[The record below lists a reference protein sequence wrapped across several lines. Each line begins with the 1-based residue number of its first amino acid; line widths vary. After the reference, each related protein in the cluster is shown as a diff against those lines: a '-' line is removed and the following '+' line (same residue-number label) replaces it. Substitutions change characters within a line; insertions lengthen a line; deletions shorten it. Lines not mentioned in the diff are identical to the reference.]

1 MPEGLSGPEVG
12 REISEHAKHA
22 AEHAVG
28 SLENRKADWISISEA
43 ILLSVVAI
51 IAAYSGYSAA
61 QWNTHSSV
69 SLAAADAA
77 RTKANRADLESLAQR
92 NFDSSTF
99 NTWFTAYIAKDAR
112 GMALAKKRFSPAFRI
127 AFNAWWA
134 TDPTTNPKS
143 PPGPT
148 YMPQYQQ
155 PQLAAARAL
164 DTVAQAHFAAGAAA
178 GANSDKY
185 IRVTV
190 YLATVL
196 FMIGISAH
204 FPLLAARYGLVTIGS
219 LLVIFSVIQLLQLP
233 RPPG

>member
-28 SLENRKADWISISEA
+28 SLENRKAEWISISEA

-69 SLAAADAA
+69 SLARADAA

-99 NTWFTAYIAKDAR
+99 NTWFTACI
-112 GMALAKKRFSPAFRI
+112 
-127 AFNAWWA
+127 
-134 TDPTTNPKS
+134 
-143 PPGPT
+143 
-148 YMPQYQQ
+148 
-155 PQLAAARAL
+155 
-164 DTVAQAHFAAGAAA
+164 V
-178 GANSDKY
+178 
-185 IRVTV
+185 
-190 YLATVL
+190 
-196 FMIGISAH
+196 
-204 FPLLAARYGLVTIGS
+204 
-219 LLVIFSVIQLLQLP
+219 
-233 RPPG
+233 